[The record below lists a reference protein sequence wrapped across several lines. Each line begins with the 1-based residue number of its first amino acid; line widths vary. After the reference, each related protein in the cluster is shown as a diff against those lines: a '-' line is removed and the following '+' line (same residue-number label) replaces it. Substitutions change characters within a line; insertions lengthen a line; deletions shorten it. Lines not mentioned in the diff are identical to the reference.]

1 MSQPSKPPQP
11 AQSVRLRRVVAG
23 AAIIG
28 CPLAGLLSALVDA
41 EESTDTT
48 GTELYEIALAHSEGI
63 WLAGVLFIIS
73 AILTVP
79 TATGLFHL
87 AAGHSARRAHLGV
100 LFLVLGGFGHMGYGT
115 WQVVLSTVP
124 GPGDPASIAAYLDRA
139 TAVHAIL
146 LPLMLS
152 IIVGLILCALA
163 ARRSRL
169 LPSWVPGVLIAAA
182 VFDVVIQSTSLG
194 SNKWVPAVTWAL
206 AFLALAPAG
215 LVVLRMPDPT
225 WVGLYP
231 HQSTT
236 ATAHTPTEVEPT
248 QLSRN

>member
-1 MSQPSKPPQP
+1 MSQPS
-11 AQSVRLRRVVAG
+11 QSVRLRRVVAG

-41 EESTDTT
+41 DESTDT
-48 GTELYEIALAHSEGI
+48 GGAELYEIAVVHSQGI
-63 WLAGVLFIIS
+63 WLAGVLFILS
-73 AILTVP
+73 AVLTVP

-87 AAGHSARRAHLGV
+87 SAGHSPRVAHLGV

-115 WQVVLSTVP
+115 WQVMVSTVP

-139 TAVHAIL
+139 SAVHAIL

-169 LPSWVPGVLIAAA
+169 LPSWVPGLLVGAA

-215 LVVLRMPDPT
+215 VVVLRMRDAA

-231 HQSTT
+231 HQTT
-236 ATAHTPTEVEPT
+236 TEPARTPTEAGPAR
-248 QLSRN
+248 LSRS